1 MNGSMKRNN
10 EWECKQCKWK
20 KENGRMKDEW
30 IGDWKREWEWSI

>member
-1 MNGSMKRNN
+1 MGAWNGITNENVNN
-10 EWECKQCKWK
+10 VCKWK